1 MSNIAILD
9 WKFCDDWLIKTVMSN
24 SIPDFETN
32 LNFGLVTCAIRPDF
46 HSHLL
51 LKYLI
56 VFKSTV
62 NRSFFKLFFRR
73 DYALCHFLKWK
84 KFTFHWNVSKLSH
97 FQLWAKKTTVFQSH
111 NLHVMYLQWIS
122 LKIQAEIHLN

>member
-24 SIPDFETN
+24 FIPDFETN

-62 NRSFFKLFFRR
+62 NRSFFKLFFVVIM
-73 DYALCHFLKWK
+73 HFVILSNEKSLHSIEMLQSCP
-84 KFTFHWNVSKLSH
+84 TFNFKLTNNCFPKS
-97 FQLWAKKTTVFQSH
+97 
-111 NLHVMYLQWIS
+111 
-122 LKIQAEIHLN
+122 